1 MVTSKK
7 VLLIEDSKIDQ
18 MAFKRMVKQ
27 ETLPYDYTIASSVAE
42 AKEILASQIF
52 EIVISDHQL
61 GDGTAF
67 DILSLKI
74 NSPIIYT
81 TGSGNEEIAVKA
93 MKMGAYDYLVKDP
106 ELKYLKVLPLV
117 IENALK
123 HRQAEAEIQQLNTN
137 LERRAVEVEAINQKL
152 KTEIVGHKIAK
163 AALQK
168 SAEEVLDLYNNAPC
182 GYHSLDA
189 DGNFLTINDTEL
201 TWLGYTREEV
211 IGKLK
216 FTDLLTAESLSIFQE
231 KFSQFKQQ
239 GWVHEL
245 DFQLLRKDGTIL
257 PVLLSA
263 TAIKDNDGNFIK
275 SRSTVFDITDRKHT
289 EELLRQSEERFRTAF
304 DYAAIGMALVS
315 TTGQWLQVNPAL
327 CEITGYSES
336 ELLAKYFQDI
346 THPEDLDK
354 DLNYVQQMLVGEVR
368 TYQLEKRYI
377 HKQGNIV
384 WVLLSVSL
392 VRDIH
397 LQPLYFVSQIQ
408 DITKR
413 KQTEEALRKLSRQNE
428 SILNCAGEGI
438 IGLDTQANITFAN
451 PAAAKMTGYEVTELI
466 GHSLRQKLHHSQADG
481 TAIDVQN
488 SSIQKVF
495 NSGEICHHTKEVFWN
510 KEGSSFPVEYVITPI
525 LEELAD
531 CDHRQLSSLPQTA
544 YNNPNTCSTIVGAV
558 VTFRD
563 ITDRL
568 IVEKMKNEFV
578 SVVSHELRTPLTS
591 IRGSLGL
598 LFSGKLGELSP
609 KAYRML
615 EIAVNNTDRLVR
627 LINDILDLERIE
639 SGKVELLKQTCNV
652 ADLMKAAAEV
662 MQTMAERVRVNLS
675 VSTVPETI
683 PQLWA
688 DSDRL
693 LQILTNLLSNAIK
706 FSRPGNTVWLTA
718 EIQELSCQCSIS
730 RKSIPSL
737 NSQSLLDKKAV
748 LLTKNID
755 APTFS
760 PNLGE
765 RAILFKVKDQGRG
778 IPTEQLEKVFGRF
791 QQVDASDFR
800 VKGGTGLGLA
810 ICRSIVLAHGGQIW
824 VESTLE
830 KGSTFYV
837 MIPIIQEESN

>member
-1 MVTSKK
+1 MSTSKK

-27 ETLPYDYTIASSVAE
+27 ETLPYDYTIASSVTE
-42 AKEILASQIF
+42 AKEVLSSQTF

-67 DILSLKI
+67 DILRLKI
-74 NSPIIYT
+74 NSPIIYI
-81 TGSGNEEIAVKA
+81 TGSGNEEIAVNA

-117 IENALK
+117 VENALQ

-137 LERRAVEVEAINQKL
+137 LERRAVEVEAINQQL
-152 KTEIVGHKIAK
+152 QTEIVEHKLAK

-168 SAEEVLDLYNNAPC
+168 STEEVLDLYNNAPC

-189 DGNFLTINDTEL
+189 DGNFLAINDTEL
-201 TWLGYTREEV
+201 KWFGYTREEV

-216 FTDLLTAESLSIFQE
+216 FTDLLTPESLLTFQE
-231 KFSQFKQQ
+231 KFSQFKQR

-245 DFQLLRKDGTIL
+245 EFKMRRKDGTTF

-263 TAIKDNDGNFIK
+263 TAIKDEDGNFIK
-275 SRSTVFDITDRKHT
+275 SRSTIFDITDRKHT
-289 EELLRQSEERFRTAF
+289 EELLRQSEERFRSAF

-315 TTGQWLQVNPAL
+315 PTGKWLQVNQAL

-336 ELLAKYFQDI
+336 ELLNTTFQSL
-346 THPEDLDK
+346 THPEDLEGNLLHVRK
-354 DLNYVQQMLVGEVR
+354 MLTGDIR
-368 TYQLEKRYI
+368 TYQTQKRYI
-377 HKQGNIV
+377 HKQGHIV

-397 LQPLYFVSQIQ
+397 LQPLYFVAQIQ

-413 KQTEEALRKLSRQNE
+413 KQTEEALRKLSRQNT

-438 IGLDTQANITFAN
+438 IGLDTQGNITFAN

-466 GHSLRQKLHHSQADG
+466 GHSLLEKLHHSQADG
-481 TAIDVQN
+481 TAIDLQN
-488 SSIQKVF
+488 SAIHKVF
-495 NSGEICHHTKEVFWN
+495 NSGEICHQTKDVFWN
-510 KEGSSFPVEYVITPI
+510 KDGFSFPVEYVITPI

-531 CDHRQLSSLPQTA
+531 CYHKQLSSP
-544 YNNPNTCSTIVGAV
+544 IVGAV

-563 ITDRL
+563 IGDRL
-568 IVEKMKNEFV
+568 IIEKMKNEFV

-652 ADLMKAAAEV
+652 ADLMTAAAEV
-662 MQTMAERVRVNLS
+662 MQTMAERAGVTFA
-675 VSTVPETI
+675 VSTVPETL

-693 LQILTNLLSNAIK
+693 LQLLTNLLSNAVK
-706 FSRPGNTVWLTA
+706 FSHSGNTVWLTA
-718 EIQELSCQCSIS
+718 EIQELSCQRLMSSIGVS
-730 RKSIPSL
+730 PVS
-737 NSQSLLDKKAV
+737 NQLLLEKNHG

-755 APTFS
+755 APAAS
-760 PNLGE
+760 HNLGE
-765 RAILFKVKDQGRG
+765 KAILFKVKDQGRG
-778 IPTEQLEKVFGRF
+778 IPAEQLETVFGRF
-791 QQVDASDFR
+791 QQVDTSDSR
-800 VKGGTGLGLA
+800 AKGGTGLGLA
-810 ICRSIVLAHGGQIW
+810 ICRSIVISHGGQIW
-824 VESTLE
+824 VESTLGE
-830 KGSTFYV
+830 GSTFYV
-837 MIPIIQEESN
+837 MIPIRQEKISYSVVR